1 MKIDTVMIAISVAR
15 ALAVVAYLVAPQSLS
30 AEESHPHSHD
40 AAVAAPHHHKI
51 LLENEAVRVF
61 ETRIAAG
68 ERTPVHSH
76 SWPATLYVVSW
87 SDFVRYD
94 PAGKVL
100 LDSRTMTSKPQPGA
114 ALWSEPVGPHYI
126 HNVGTSE
133 LLVIAVELKRR
144 P

>member
-1 MKIDTVMIAISVAR
+1 MPFDQSLASVAR
-15 ALAVVAYLVAPQSLS
+15 AVIVVACFVAPQSLRAQAS
-30 AEESHPHSHD
+30 PSHSHD

-76 SWPATLYVVSW
+76 PWPAALYVVTW

-114 ALWSEPVGPHYI
+114 ALWSPPVGPHYI

-133 LLVIAVELKRR
+133 LLVIAVELKRQ
-144 P
+144 